1 MKTLTKHIAVFLIVS
16 LFIVGC
22 YPDEILPVQPILG
35 ENLQIAEQVGIKL
48 ESFFVTDEASMNV
61 KAPASGEYVV
71 IIHHLTGRVM
81 SKEEVLLEEG
91 DNILKVYTGALPKEP
106 YTISFY
112 DRAGS
117 KLGETII
124 NVY

>member
-1 MKTLTKHIAVFLIVS
+1 MKILSKHTVLLILSS

-22 YPDEILPVQPILG
+22 YRDDMLPVYPTLG
-35 ENLQIAEQVGIKL
+35 ENLQISEQVGIKL
-48 ESFFVTDEASMNV
+48 ESFFVTNEASMNV
-61 KAPASGEYVV
+61 KAPVSGRYVV
-71 IIHHLTGRVM
+71 IIHHLSGRIM
-81 SKEEVLLEEG
+81 SKEEILLKEG

-106 YTISFY
+106 YTVSFY
-112 DRAGS
+112 DRAGF

>member
-1 MKTLTKHIAVFLIVS
+1 MKTLTKHIAVFLIIS

-35 ENLQIAEQVGIKL
+35 ENLQISEQVGIKL
-48 ESFFVTDEASMNV
+48 ESFFITDEASMNV
-61 KAPASGEYVV
+61 KAPAPGKYVV

-81 SKEEVLLEEG
+81 SKEEVLLGEG
-91 DNILKVYTGALPKEP
+91 DNVLKVYTGALPKEP